1 MLSIKRVTKS
11 FGGVVAILNL
21 DLEIGEGMIFGII
34 GPNGA
39 GKTTLFNII
48 TGVLPVTSGDIVFK
62 GQEITTL
69 KPYHINRLGVTRTFQ
84 NIRLFPAMTVLE
96 NVMMGQTRLIDSG
109 IASLIPFYARSKAK
123 GLRLEAESLLE
134 FLGIAEKRDWLVKE
148 LPYADQRR
156 VEMARALSSHP
167 SLLLLDEPTAG
178 MNEEETAE
186 ITTDIA
192 KMKDG
197 GRTVLLIEH
206 DMSVVMGIS
215 DRIAVINFGQKIAE
229 GRPEEIQNDPLVLEA
244 YLGKEEEESV
254 YPSQG

>member
-1 MLSIKRVTKS
+1 MLSIQRVTKS

-21 DLEIGEGMIFGII
+21 DLEVGEGTVFGLI

-39 GKTTLFNII
+39 GKTTLFNLI
-48 TGVLPVTSGDIVFK
+48 TGVLPITSGNIVFK
-62 GQEITTL
+62 GQDITRL
-69 KPYHINRLGVTRTFQ
+69 KPHQINRLGMTRTFQ

-96 NVMMGQTRLIDSG
+96 NVMIGQTRLIDSG
-109 IASLIPFYARSKAK
+109 IASLVPFYARGKARQ
-123 GLRLEAESLLE
+123 LRQEAEGLLE
-134 FLGIAEKRDWLVKE
+134 FLGIGDKKGWLVKE

-156 VEMARALSSHP
+156 VEMARALASHP
-167 SLLLLDEPTAG
+167 DLLLLDEPTAG

-186 ITTDIA
+186 ITGDIA
-192 KMKDG
+192 KVRG
-197 GRTVLLIEH
+197 AGRTILLIEH

-244 YLGKEEEESV
+244 YLGREEEESV
-254 YPSQG
+254 YPA

>member
-1 MLSIKRVTKS
+1 MLSIQRVTKS

-21 DLEIGEGMIFGII
+21 DLEVGEGTVFGLI

-39 GKTTLFNII
+39 GKTTLFNLI
-48 TGVLPVTSGDIVFK
+48 TGVLPITSGNIVFK
-62 GQEITTL
+62 GQDITTL
-69 KPYHINRLGVTRTFQ
+69 KPHQINRLGMTRTFQ

-96 NVMMGQTRLIDSG
+96 NVMIGQTRLIDSG
-109 IASLIPFYARSKAK
+109 IASLVPFYARGKARH
-123 GLRLEAESLLE
+123 LRQEAEGLLE
-134 FLGIAEKRDWLVKE
+134 FLGIADKKDWLVKE

-156 VEMARALSSHP
+156 VEMARALASRP
-167 SLLLLDEPTAG
+167 DLLLLDEPTAG

-186 ITTDIA
+186 ITGDIA
-192 KMKDG
+192 KVRG
-197 GRTVLLIEH
+197 AGRTILLIEH

-244 YLGKEEEESV
+244 YLGREEEESV
-254 YPSQG
+254 YPA

>member
-1 MLSIKRVTKS
+1 MLTIERVTKS

-21 DLEIGEGMIFGII
+21 DLEVSQGMIFGII

-39 GKTTLFNII
+39 GKTTLFNLV
-48 TGVLPVTSGDIVFK
+48 TGVLPASSGSIIFK
-62 GQEITTL
+62 GQEITKL
-69 KPYHINRLGVTRTFQ
+69 KPYQINRMGVTRTFQ

-96 NVMMGQTRLIDSG
+96 NVMMGQTRLINSG
-109 IASLIPFYARSKAK
+109 ITSLIPYYAHSKAK
-123 GLRLEAESLLE
+123 ELKQEAEGLLE
-134 FLGIAEKRDWLVKE
+134 FLGIAEKKDWLVKE

-167 SLLLLDEPTAG
+167 DLLLLDEPTAG

-186 ITTDIA
+186 ITADIA
-192 KMKDG
+192 KMRSA
-197 GRTVLLIEH
+197 GRTILLIEH

-244 YLGKEEEESV
+244 YLGREEEENV
-254 YPSQG
+254 QPS